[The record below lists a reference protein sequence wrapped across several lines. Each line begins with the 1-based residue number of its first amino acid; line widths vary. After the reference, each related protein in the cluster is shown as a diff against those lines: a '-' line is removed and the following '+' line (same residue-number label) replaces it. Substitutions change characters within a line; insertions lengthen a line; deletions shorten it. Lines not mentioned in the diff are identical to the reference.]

1 MGLRDLQHLLD
12 QNTKLMQP
20 KNNIK
25 KKKKRK
31 ESNGNLFQVIK
42 LGSNNTSVLMGAK
55 EIGYVMNYLFVIS
68 MCLDELIFFMLKVR
82 P

>member
-1 MGLRDLQHLLD
+1 MGLRDLQLLLD

-20 KNNIK
+20 KNNI
-25 KKKKRK
+25 KKKRK

-42 LGSNNTSVLMGAK
+42 LGSNNISVLMGAK

>member
-1 MGLRDLQHLLD
+1 MGLRDLQLLLD
-12 QNTKLMQP
+12 QNTKFMQP
-20 KNNIK
+20 KNNI
-25 KKKKRK
+25 KKKRK

-42 LGSNNTSVLMGAK
+42 LGSNNISVLMGAK
-55 EIGYVMNYLFVIS
+55 EIGSVMNYLFVIS

>member
-1 MGLRDLQHLLD
+1 MGLRDLQLLLD
-12 QNTKLMQP
+12 QNTKFMQP
-20 KNNIK
+20 KNNI
-25 KKKKRK
+25 KKKRK

-42 LGSNNTSVLMGAK
+42 LGSNNISVLMGAK